1 METTDR
7 QNYIERL
14 KDTLHETDYKAIKF
28 AEGWLSE
35 DEYSAVKAER
45 QSLRDEINSIEA
57 MSEEEFLEEFKL
69 ADVAPE
75 L

>member
-14 KDTLHETDYKAIKF
+14 KDALHETDYQAIKY
-28 AEGWLSE
+28 AEGWYRE
-35 DEYSAVKAER
+35 EEYAPIREYR
-45 QSLRDEINSIEA
+45 QGLRDEINRIEA